1 MTMHDPSSPRTLLN
15 WLSRAA
21 CLVLLIVSLS
31 GCSSYRKRTI
41 TVVDLDGNPAAD
53 RTVSFHN
60 LAPAPL
66 LVSINYPTGTLGAQG
81 SATMRMPLT
90 SGILRVDGIGAS
102 LLDPQEIENG
112 VSMKP
117 LSKGPRLE
125 GFTIVL
131 PETNWRLTVA
141 EP

>member
-1 MTMHDPSSPRTLLN
+1 MTKHGSPSSRTLLN
-15 WLSRAA
+15 WFVRVA

-41 TVVDLDGNPAAD
+41 TVVDLDGNPVAD
-53 RTVSFHN
+53 RTVSFDN

-66 LVSINYPTGTLGAQG
+66 FVPINYPNETLGAHG

-90 SGILRVDGIGAS
+90 SGILRVDGIGS
-102 LLDPQEIENG
+102 TLLDSQEIENG
-112 VSMKP
+112 VSMKH

-141 EP
+141 KP